1 MPSSGKW
8 LMKYRDAFRA
18 KEPLQ
23 AIRARIESLPST
35 PLSIMEVCGT
45 HTVSIAKFGLRSLLP
60 AHVRLISGP
69 GCPVCVTSQGDI
81 DLVITLAREG
91 IGHKKC
97 IIATFGDMMRVPGSD
112 SSLMKEKARGADV
125 RIVYSPAD
133 ALTIAAE
140 NPDAEVV
147 FLAVGFETTSPT
159 IAATVLTAQ
168 RSHIANFSIISKHKI
183 IPPAMQTL
191 LEDKT
196 TAIDGFLCPGHVSA
210 IIGIKPYQ
218 HIVERYGKGCVV
230 SGFEP
235 LDIMLS
241 IYRLMLQIQNGV
253 PRVEIEYSR
262 VVQAEGNPKAL
273 ELLNRI
279 FDATDARWRG
289 FGVIPRS
296 GLTLKEAYSRYDAI
310 KKFGLTETEVPEP
323 EGCQCGRVLKGIITP
338 PECPLFARTCSPEE
352 PAGACMVSSEGSCA
366 AYYKYEQRLSPN

>member
-1 MPSSGKW
+1 
-8 LMKYRDAFRA
+8 MKYLDAFRA

-23 AIRARIESLPST
+23 AVLARIKSLPST

-45 HTVSIAKFGLRSLLP
+45 HTVSISKFGLRSLLP
-60 AHVRLISGP
+60 PHIRLISGP

-81 DLVITLAREG
+81 DLVIMLGRDG
-91 IGHKKC
+91 GDNKKC

-125 RIVYSPAD
+125 RMVYSPAD

-159 IAATVLTAQ
+159 IAATVLKAQ
-168 RSHIANFSIISKHKI
+168 QSDIGNFSIISNHKL
-183 IPPAMQTL
+183 IPPAMHVL
-191 LEDKT
+191 LEDAT

-218 HIVERYGKGCVV
+218 HIVERYRKGCVV

-235 LDIMLS
+235 LDIMFS
-241 IYRLMLQIQNGV
+241 TYRLMLQIQEGA
-253 PRVEIEYSR
+253 PRVEVEYSR
-262 VVQAEGNPKAL
+262 VVQAEGNTKAL
-273 ELLNRI
+273 QLLSRV
-279 FDATDARWRG
+279 FEVTDARWRG

-296 GLTLKEAYSRYDAI
+296 GLTLKDEFSRYDAVN
-310 KKFGLTETEVPEP
+310 KFGLTAPIVADPGECRCGEVL
-323 EGCQCGRVLKGIITP
+323 RGIITP
-338 PECPLFARTCSPEE
+338 TECPLFARACSPEE
-352 PAGACMVSSEGSCA
+352 PVGACMVSSEGTCA
-366 AYYKYEQRLSPN
+366 TYYKYEGRASRN